1 MPNGTAVHI
10 LRVTEPSDAP
20 MTDTTIPD
28 GFQAIESR
36 SPFAAHNGPI
46 YQREE
51 EDGGFVRG
59 FHVLET
65 HLNAGRMAHG
75 GMLVAF
81 ADGVLGQ
88 CAGRAVGTPAVTL
101 RLTSNFV
108 APARPGDWVE
118 GRAEVIRQ
126 GRSTVFVRGQLTVR
140 HRTVLTADGIFQP
153 IKPAKR

>member
-1 MPNGTAVHI
+1 MAGHI
-10 LRVTEPSDAP
+10 LRAAKPDSSN
-20 MTDTTIPD
+20 MTDSTIPD
-28 GFQAIESR
+28 GFRLIQSR

-51 EDGGFVRG
+51 EGGGFVRG

-88 CAGRAVGTPAVTL
+88 CAGRAAGGPAVT
-101 RLTSNFV
+101 
-108 APARPGDWVE
+108 
-118 GRAEVIRQ
+118 
-126 GRSTVFVRGQLTVR
+126 
-140 HRTVLTADGIFQP
+140 
-153 IKPAKR
+153 